1 MGWADR
7 YIEKLKNGAVSFHP
21 RGKSME
27 PRIMDGQMVT
37 VYPTYGNPGL
47 YVDVGDVVLCKVNGK
62 QYLHLVKG
70 MRGAPGEEEFQ
81 IGNNKGHIN
90 GWTRTIYGLVR

>member
-1 MGWADR
+1 MGWADK
-7 YIEKLKNGAVSFHP
+7 IVEQLKKGAVTFHP

-37 VYPTYGNPGL
+37 VKPVSHGDIE
-47 YVDVGDVVLCKVNGK
+47 VDDVVLCKVGGK
-62 QYLHLVKG
+62 QYLHLVKAIRG
-70 MRGAPGEEEFQ
+70 MGQWKQFQ

-90 GWTRTIYGLVR
+90 GWTNKIYGKVV